1 MLLTR
6 NLEGAHI
13 QTLMEH
19 LDKRGTPEVL
29 NKLYHP
35 KHASK
40 PPDNTPI
47 LKRIESLLSKTP
59 RKEGTDG

>member
-1 MLLTR
+1 MLLLSR
-6 NLEGAHI
+6 PEGDNI

-19 LDKRGTPEVL
+19 LDKHGTPEVL